1 MDQVTATPPVRQFPI
16 SYIRAFA
23 YHPVAFPQP
32 LAPITTY
39 HVSRNQQ
46 SFNANRN
53 FPASNSVSGAMMQ
66 ALQQQLI
73 QSQDQ
78 IQGGFP
84 QPPTNQQLPQNA
96 QVEFGTQ
103 PSTTST
109 TTTTTPAP
117 VTTTAQPAQPVL
129 TRSGF
134 SEGYQRQIPI
144 QHQSYTAGN
153 FGGFPQ
159 FYNQPYSQPY
169 NQYSSMNQY
178 NEGANQFS
186 GRLFGAEP
194 TYQQYS
200 ADPLTYQFIPTS
212 ITPISNQNNIKFV
225 PCMCPVA
232 VQISPPLA
240 EKRTDEIPILS
251 SPTETENV
259 PPPTQQMSEESK

>member
-1 MDQVTATPPVRQFPI
+1 
-16 SYIRAFA
+16 
-23 YHPVAFPQP
+23 
-32 LAPITTY
+32 
-39 HVSRNQQ
+39 
-46 SFNANRN
+46 
-53 FPASNSVSGAMMQ
+53 MQ

-78 IQGGFP
+78 MQGGFQAIS

-117 VTTTAQPAQPVL
+117 VTSTAPPVYAQPAPPVL

-144 QHQSYTAGN
+144 QHQQYTAGN

-159 FYNQPYSQPY
+159 FYNQPY
-169 NQYSSMNQY
+169 NQYSSNNQY
-178 NEGANQFS
+178 NEGTNQFS

-212 ITPISNQNNIKFV
+212 ITPLSNQNNIKFV

-232 VQISPPLA
+232 VQISPPLP

-251 SPTETENV
+251 ASTETENV
-259 PPPTQQMSEESK
+259 PQPTQQLSEESK

>member
-1 MDQVTATPPVRQFPI
+1 
-16 SYIRAFA
+16 
-23 YHPVAFPQP
+23 
-32 LAPITTY
+32 
-39 HVSRNQQ
+39 
-46 SFNANRN
+46 
-53 FPASNSVSGAMMQ
+53 MMQ

-78 IQGGFP
+78 TQGGFP
-84 QPPTNQQLPQNA
+84 AIPQPLMNQQLPQNA
-96 QVEFGTQ
+96 QVEFGTP

-109 TTTTTPAP
+109 TTTTTQAP
-117 VTTTAQPAQPVL
+117 VTSTAPPVFAQPAPPVL

-134 SEGYQRQIPI
+134 SEGYQRQMPI
-144 QHQSYTAGN
+144 QRQSYTSGN

-159 FYNQPYSQPY
+159 FYNEPYSQPYSQPY
-169 NQYSSMNQY
+169 NQYNPINQY
-178 NEGANQFS
+178 NDGANEFS

-259 PPPTQQMSEESK
+259 PQPTQQLSEESK